1 MAGTPS
7 CLRTLPP
14 CQHGKP
20 PSPPYAWPHP
30 FIPFTLAPL
39 PHPLI
44 FNPAFSTTESCSL
57 APNPATTRTCRC
69 TNQLHEDLD
78 GWHPLLP
85 QDLAAMPAWQATLTA
100 LCMATPLKFF
110 ASIGRWARTLEG
122 FDLKL
127 HPKQT
132 RFWVWLSWALPLGFI
147 GVVWPALVAAGGVGG
162 LVTYWLGPWLVFHG
176 WLSVMSLVQHT
187 APHIPWTEE
196 VREFLGC
203 AANHRPTLA
212 ACWSKQLQL
221 QPELG
226 QDGMLHS
233 HVHLGDPLILSA
245 VVASCLA
252 Q

>member
-1 MAGTPS
+1 MVTMQP
-7 CLRTLPP
+7 LL
-14 CQHGKP
+14 
-20 PSPPYAWPHP
+20 AWARAQSV
-30 FIPFTLAPL
+30 TTRRSVPL
-39 PHPLI
+39 HPL
-44 FNPAFSTTESCSL
+44 SSCIMGPLGTVSHSC
-57 APNPATTRTCRC
+57 PVSSYVFTRC
-69 TNQLHEDLD
+69 TNQLYEDLD

-187 APHIPWTEE
+187 APHIPWAEE
-196 VREFLGC
+196 VRSSLRC
-203 AANHRPTLA
+203 AVIH
-212 ACWSKQLQL
+212 
-221 QPELG
+221 
-226 QDGMLHS
+226 
-233 HVHLGDPLILSA
+233 
-245 VVASCLA
+245 
-252 Q
+252 